1 MDKHHRFEFLDGLRG
16 VAAFAVV
23 IMHYTQQH
31 GKATGIFGSAGLA
44 VDLFFCLSGFVI
56 AWSYYQKLLD
66 GMSFSVYLKKRL
78 VRLYPMFLIG
88 STLGILGF
96 LIKFIHGTNTYSLL
110 EVIKAG
116 VVNSFYLPYFVNR
129 QVDQI
134 HAVFLLNPPSWSLFF
149 ELVAN
154 VVFIFTIRF
163 SKTLLVGLTILFGIL
178 LIFAGAA
185 FHTSPGWSTT
195 NFIGG
200 FPRVGYSFMLGVL
213 IFKFFDFSE
222 KIPRVSCFW
231 IIFALTICFL
241 VPSFQKWV
249 YYWLLGAL
257 FLMPLIVLL
266 GSRVD
271 VKQPLLS
278 KLFVYLGWISYPIYC
293 LHSPLLGIWESI
305 SPMPDKYN
313 VGLLILFPLTI
324 LITHLIAK
332 YIDNPVRAWLSRR

>member
-1 MDKHHRFEFLDGLRG
+1 MDKQHRFEFLDGLRG
-16 VAAFAVV
+16 IAAFAVV

-31 GKATGIFGSAGLA
+31 GKATAIFASAGLA

-88 STLGILGF
+88 SALGILGF
-96 LIKFIHGTNTYSLL
+96 LIKYNYGTNTYSLL
-110 EVIKAG
+110 EITKAA

-129 QVDQI
+129 QADQI

-149 ELVAN
+149 ELIAN
-154 VVFIFTIRF
+154 VIFIFTIRF
-163 SKTLLVGLTILFGIL
+163 SKTLLVVLTIILGTL
-178 LIFAGAA
+178 LIYAGAV
-185 FHTSPGWSTT
+185 FHTSPGWSTA

-213 IFKFFDFSE
+213 IFKFFDSSE
-222 KIPRVSCFW
+222 KIPKVSLYW
-231 IIFALTICFL
+231 IVFALTIFLL
-241 VPSFQKWV
+241 VPSFPKWV

-266 GSRVD
+266 GARVD
-271 VKQPLLS
+271 VKQPFLG
-278 KLFVYLGWISYPIYC
+278 KIFVYLGWISYPIYC
-293 LHSPLLGIWESI
+293 LHSPLLAIWESI
-305 SPMPDKYN
+305 SPVPEHYN
-313 VGLLILFPLTI
+313 IGLLMLFPITI
-324 LITHLIAK
+324 VITHLLAK
-332 YIDNPVRAWLSRR
+332 YIDNPVRAWLSKL